1 MENDQYRNHSVSFRA
16 SAKTKAELQKEADK
30 VGMSLS
36 EYCSAT
42 MDMKKNAISEINE
55 PSKRE
60 KQLEEDNAKLQE
72 KILELTQ
79 QLNVKEELYGTELA
93 SNHELRN
100 KDVQW
105 AYHYKKIVTERDA
118 LKKENEIMKNRIETG
133 NFKIEKFADSSESW
147 SPISMFAANEIR
159 DLKIKK

>member
-1 MENDQYRNHSVSFRA
+1 METEQYRNHSVSFRTT
-16 SAKTKAELQKEADK
+16 AKVKAELTQEAEK

-36 EYCSAT
+36 EYCCAT
-42 MDMKKNAISEINE
+42 MELKKTAITNINE

-60 KQLEEDNAKLQE
+60 QQLAVDNAKLQE

-79 QLNVKEELYGTELA
+79 KLKVKEELYGIELA

-105 AYHYKKIVTERDA
+105 ALYYKNAVIERDA
-118 LKKENEIMKNRIETG
+118 LRKDNDLLKNRIESG
-133 NFKIEKFADSSESW
+133 NFKIEEFAESSEFW
-147 SPISMFAANEIR
+147 SPLSMFAANEIR
-159 DLKIKK
+159 DLKV

>member
-1 MENDQYRNHSVSFRA
+1 METDQYRNHSVSFRA
-16 SAKTKAELQKEADK
+16 TSKTKAELQKEAKK

-36 EYCSAT
+36 EFCSAT
-42 MDMKKNAISEINE
+42 MDMKKNAISEVNE

-60 KQLEEDNAKLQE
+60 KQLEEDNAKLQQQ
-72 KILELTQ
+72 ILELTQ
-79 QLNVKEELYGTELA
+79 QLKVKEELYGIELA

-105 AYHYKKIVTERDA
+105 DLNYKNVVIERDA
-118 LKKENEIMKNRIETG
+118 LKKENEIMRNRIETG
-133 NFKIEKFADSSESW
+133 NFKIEKFADSSEFW

-159 DLKIKK
+159 DLKV